1 MVHTPI
7 NTGNAVPSADARDRA
22 DNSANLDIGMNGRTP
37 SFFDRKGLRRETWFG
52 MERRFNG
59 IIEGLG
65 WSSVGDYSGGIIIT
79 SHNQVVEYLGQPY
92 ALKSKVPASVGAPY
106 VTTGDWATEG
116 VNFKLVGDSL
126 LRQDLAEQ
134 VPNVKPSAVGD
145 GITDDTAA
153 LLAFP
158 DGAYMPPGEYF
169 VDTMQV
175 DPTKFFGPGLI
186 HSHNGQVISLK
197 NDPIGSPYVQ
207 RRVMAPV
214 FGGAGSV
221 PAIYPGATNAP
232 QGLCR
237 FKHPVTKEDWVFISQ
252 YTSGK
257 SWSALE
263 YSRDTSWR
271 FRDDGQPQE
280 VAEIS
285 PPMNKTHAHLSTIYE
300 NNQIWM
306 YQSFRPPADAIDN
319 TRETGCGWSKYPWR
333 GAASS
338 AAELVNY
345 RVWGRPGSGHR
356 YQNFGKACVQVSQD
370 GKYVIMVGIN
380 YGDENG
386 SAGGRN
392 VFVYD
397 RLEVESAADPLKCEP
412 VYASKALQGMA
423 IDSDTAYQ
431 GETTDG
437 RFIYVV
443 WGSAAVFG
451 TRGVSVYTLTGDH
464 LRDIHLDGSLSKYTY
479 DELRNGHPTLGI
491 CTASEPEGISLYGD
505 SIYVMFSDN
514 WAAIGSVVSRNGLNY
529 VCKATTTN
537 DPEVDTI
544 RWTVTDLPATSGEW
558 VPNKSPAYAPGATT
572 LRDKTIYEMSPPKGR
587 PDEQPLVTTYRYPGS
602 IAQLAMR
609 AGNLVDLSIAHGGYF
624 RASVFNPITGGYRPA
639 FEYAGQ
645 SAWRIRDTRASAN
658 YNARLDLAMDSRAG
672 GNRLSTISQVGDGGT
687 GPKIQLYDVQSPGN
701 PGNLYIGTADIVG
714 AELRAFVRGETRLNV
729 RYDEIVAYRPF
740 RYLTTNVYPLMT
752 ASRVATTVYL
762 QTAPVVASDARLKT
776 PVRDMSDAELA
787 VGRRLAR
794 EPGFYKWLSSINEK
808 GDPDA
813 RWHSGMTV
821 QRAIEIFEDEGIDP
835 FAYGAVCHDVW
846 GDEFETVDAVRL
858 PTGEYEILY
867 DKLGN
872 EVSREPITEEWAPAA
887 QRQTQWAGD
896 KFSFREQEVKWLII
910 KALAFDQ
917 DRTNQRLDALEKLN
931 S

>member
-1 MVHTPI
+1 MTTF
-7 NTGNAVPSADARDRA
+7 NTGNPVPSADARDRF
-22 DNSANLDIGMNGRTP
+22 DNSQTFDEVINGQLPSYANRVGNRVQSLKGMSDTFNAFLQSSGYETP
-37 SFFDRKGLRRETWFG
+37 VPYAAGVLL
-52 MERRFNG
+52 ERYTQ
-59 IIEGLG
+59 L
-65 WSSVGDYSGGIIIT
+65 
-79 SHNQVVEYLGQPY
+79 VEYNGEFYRAKPGVLPFN
-92 ALKSKVPASVGAPY
+92 L
-106 VTTGDWATEG
+106 TDNWAADSE
-116 VNFKLVGDSL
+116 NLV
-126 LRQDLAEQ
+126 
-134 VPNVKPSAVGD
+134 AVGD
-145 GITDDTAA
+145 AALRQQLAQQIPSVKPAAIGDGIVNDTAA
-153 LLAFP
+153 FVALNLT
-158 DGAYMPPGEYF
+158 GAYVPPGNYF
-169 VDTMQV
+169 ADTLQF
-175 DPTKFFGPGLI
+175 DLNRFFGPGLI
-186 HSHNGQVISLK
+186 HAHNGQVISLK

-252 YTSGK
+252 YISGK

-285 PPMNKTHAHLSTIYE
+285 PLMNKTHAHLSTIYE

-386 SAGGRN
+386 SAGGRT

-412 VYASKALQGMA
+412 VYASKALLGLA

-491 CTASEPEGISLYGD
+491 CTASEPEGISLCGD

-537 DPEVDTI
+537 DPEIDTV

-572 LRDKTIYEMSPPKGR
+572 QRDKTIYEIAPPKGR
-587 PDEQPLVTTYRYPGS
+587 AGEEPLVSCFRYPGS
-602 IAQLAMR
+602 IAQLAMN
-609 AGNLVDLSIAHGGYF
+609 AGNLVDMSIAHGGYF
-624 RASVFNPITGGYRPA
+624 RMAVFNPITGGYRPA
-639 FEYAGQ
+639 FEYASQ
-645 SAWRIRDTRASAN
+645 SAVRIRDTRSGAN
-658 YNARLDLAMDSRAG
+658 YGARLDLAMDSRAG
-672 GNRLSTISQVGDGGT
+672 GNRLATISQVGDGGT
-687 GPKIQLYDVQSPGN
+687 GPNIQMYDVQSPGN
-701 PGNLYIGTADIVG
+701 PGNLYLGTADVVG

-729 RYDEIVAYRPF
+729 SYDEIVAYRPF
-740 RYLTTNVYPLMT
+740 RYLTTNIYPLMT
-752 ASRVATTVYL
+752 AARVATTVYL

-776 PVRDMSDAELA
+776 PVRSMSDAEIA
-787 VGRRLAR
+787 VGRRLAL
-794 EPGFYKWLSSINEK
+794 EPGFYKWLSSVDEK
-808 GDPDA
+808 GEPDA

-821 QRAIEIFEDEGIDP
+821 QRAIEIFEDEGLDP

-858 PTGEYEILY
+858 PTGEYEIWY
-867 DKLGN
+867 DKIGN

-917 DRTNQRLDALEKLN
+917 DRTNQRLDALEKIN
-931 S
+931 K